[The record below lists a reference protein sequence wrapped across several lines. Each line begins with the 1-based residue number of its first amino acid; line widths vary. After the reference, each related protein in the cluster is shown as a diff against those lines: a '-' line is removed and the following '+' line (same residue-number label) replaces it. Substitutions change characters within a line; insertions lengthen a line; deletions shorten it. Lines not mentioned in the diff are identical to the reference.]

1 MLHFVYFI
9 YAYHHSKKKKEAF
22 ACMKAGLAVRHLC
35 WPSPSV
41 SGLAQF

>member
-1 MLHFVYFI
+1 MLHFVYLT
-9 YAYHHSKKKKEAF
+9 YTYHHSKKKNAF

>member
-1 MLHFVYFI
+1 MLHFVYLT
-9 YAYHHSKKKKEAF
+9 YAYHHSKKNAF
-22 ACMKAGLAVRHLC
+22 ACKKAGLAVRHLC